1 MTKLLYKEL
10 TKRIIG
16 VYYDVYNGTSRTYPE
31 YIYENGMMHDLR
43 VLHIPCLRQDE
54 YEIWYKDRLVGKQRL
69 DIFVAGE
76 VVVEL
81 KVAPRLTRQHRAQ
94 TISYLKTTGKKIGLL
109 FNFGGPRPEFERLY
123 YEHREAKAEPA
134 AVERAC
140 AELPQGYLSPEL
152 TYTLIGGLFEVHHEL
167 GPGFIWR
174 IYVNAC
180 RHEFELRGLDVQL
193 QKVMHVIYRGIPI
206 GSIKFTHLRVE
217 NTMVFPVA
225 IQDITDVR
233 INNLKDWMRV
243 QRVPLG
249 ILANFHALSLKPIVL
264 RT

>member
-16 VYYDVYNGTSRTYPE
+16 VYFDVYNGTSRTYPE
-31 YIYENGMMHDLR
+31 YIYENGMMHDLHAS
-43 VLHIPCLRQDE
+43 HIPYLRQDE
-54 YEIWYKDRLVGKQRL
+54 YEIGYKDRLVGKQRL

-81 KVAPRLTRQHRAQ
+81 KVVPRLTRQHRAQ
-94 TISYLKTTGKKIGLL
+94 TISYLKTTGKKVGLL

-152 TYTLIGGLFEVHHEL
+152 TYTLIGGLFEVHHVL

-180 RHEFELRGLDVQL
+180 RHEFELRGLDVQP

-217 NTMVFPVA
+217 NTTVFPVA
-225 IQDITDVR
+225 IQDIADVR
-233 INNLKDWMRV
+233 INTLKDWMRV

-249 ILANFHALSLKPIVL
+249 ILANFHELSLKPVVL